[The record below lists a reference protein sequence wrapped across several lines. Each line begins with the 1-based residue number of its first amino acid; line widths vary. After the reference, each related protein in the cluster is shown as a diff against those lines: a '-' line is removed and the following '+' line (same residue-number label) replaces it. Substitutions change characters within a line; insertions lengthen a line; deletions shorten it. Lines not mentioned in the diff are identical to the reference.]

1 MEAQEVL
8 TLKSRLPIATSIDMV
23 NHKFCGVPSSAG
35 TLCKFFALPSEGLF
49 GSPLT
54 CSSRSVDRSVYWA
67 CFEPDAPKLARA
79 GSLCSP

>member
-1 MEAQEVL
+1 ML

-35 TLCKFFALPSEGLF
+35 TLCRFFALPSGGLF

-54 CSSRSVDRSVYWA
+54 CSGSIVHWTVYW
-67 CFEPDAPKLARA
+67 CFEADAL
-79 GSLCSP
+79 SN